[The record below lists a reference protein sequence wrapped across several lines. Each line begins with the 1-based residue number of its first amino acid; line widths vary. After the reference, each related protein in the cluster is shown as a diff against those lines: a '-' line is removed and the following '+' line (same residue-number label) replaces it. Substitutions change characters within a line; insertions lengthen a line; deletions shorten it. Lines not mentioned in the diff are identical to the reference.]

1 MSDLVWI
8 GPIALV
14 IIGLIIGGMWTQIGE
29 K

>member
-1 MSDLVWI
+1 MSDIVWI

-14 IIGLIIGGMWTQIGE
+14 IIGLILVGMWTQIGD

>member
-1 MSDLVWI
+1 MSDIVWV

-14 IIGLIIGGMWTQIGE
+14 IIGLIIGGMWTQVGD